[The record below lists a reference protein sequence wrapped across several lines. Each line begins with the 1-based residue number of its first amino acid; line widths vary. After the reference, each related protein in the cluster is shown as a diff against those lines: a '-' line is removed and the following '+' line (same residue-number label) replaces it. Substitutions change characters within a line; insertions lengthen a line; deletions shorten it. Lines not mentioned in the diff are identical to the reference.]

1 MCFFRRNLFLLI
13 ILVSAN
19 AAAEGYVVGIG
30 AEGDSA
36 DGRAITAIGD
46 FGVGE
51 KTWLSLTANSAET
64 DGIVRS
70 NETVY
75 AGAGLDHWFE
85 PIGIRFGASY
95 WGNSDILDSRDLQSS
110 IYVRGNSG
118 SISLEYE
125 KRDFKFRLQS
135 DALRGRTAEFSTD
148 GWGIRTRVA
157 LGDRLNFTLGG
168 MKYDYSR
175 NLRLQPDIDALAYL
189 SSSRL
194 SMINSLIDHRF
205 NGGLEFEFGLR
216 SIDLTAGSWQLAVD
230 GSTVDSYSIGF
241 LTPISNRVDME
252 MRVAFDDSETFGST
266 TAVSVHLFY
275 FGGT

>member
-1 MCFFRRNLFLLI
+1 MCLFRRNLFLLT
-13 ILVSAN
+13 ILISAN
-19 AAAEGYVVGIG
+19 AAADGYVIGIG

-51 KTWLSLTANSAET
+51 KTWLSFTANSAET
-64 DGIVRS
+64 DGILRS

-75 AGAGLDHWFE
+75 AGVGLDHWFE
-85 PIGIRFGASY
+85 PFGVRFGASY
-95 WGNSDILDSRDLQSS
+95 WGNSDLLDSRDLQSS

-135 DALRGRTAEFSTD
+135 DALRGRVAEFSSN
-148 GWGIRTRVA
+148 GWGIRARVA

-168 MKYDYSR
+168 MTYDYSR
-175 NLRLQPDIDALAYL
+175 NLRLQPDIDVLAYL

-205 NGGLEFEFGLR
+205 NGGLEYEFGLR
-216 SIDLTAGSWQLAVD
+216 SVDITAGNWQLAVD
-230 GSTVDSYSIGF
+230 GSTVASYSLGF
-241 LTPISNRVDME
+241 LTPISDRVDME

>member
-1 MCFFRRNLFLLI
+1 MCFSRRKLFLLA
-13 ILVSAN
+13 ILISAN

-51 KTWLSLTANSAET
+51 STWLSLTASSAET

-75 AGAGLDHWFE
+75 AAAGVDHWFK
-85 PIGIRFGASY
+85 PFGIRFGASY
-95 WGNSDILDSRDLQSS
+95 WGNSDLLDSRDLQSS
-110 IYVRGNSG
+110 VYVRGNSG

-135 DALRGRTAEFSTD
+135 DALRGRTAEFSAD

-157 LGDRLNFTLGG
+157 LSDRLNFTLGG

-205 NGGLEFEFGLR
+205 NGGLEYEFGLR
-216 SIDLTAGSWQLAVD
+216 SVDISVGNWQLAVD

-241 LTPISNRVDME
+241 LTPLSDRVDME

-266 TAVSVHLFY
+266 TAVSAHLFY

>member
-1 MCFFRRNLFLLI
+1 MCLFRRNLFLLT
-13 ILVSAN
+13 ILISAN
-19 AAAEGYVVGIG
+19 AAADGYVIGIG

-51 KTWLSLTANSAET
+51 KTWLSFTANSAET
-64 DGIVRS
+64 DGILRS

-85 PIGIRFGASY
+85 PFGVRFGASY
-95 WGNSDILDSRDLQSS
+95 WGNSDLLDSRDLQSS

-135 DALRGRTAEFSTD
+135 DALRGRIAEFSSN
-148 GWGIRTRVA
+148 GWGIRARVA
-157 LGDRLNFTLGG
+157 LADRLNFTLGG
-168 MKYDYSR
+168 MTYDYSR

-205 NGGLEFEFGLR
+205 NGGLEYEFGLR
-216 SIDLTAGSWQLAVD
+216 SVDITAGNWQLAVD
-230 GSTVDSYSIGF
+230 GSTVDSYSLGF
-241 LTPISNRVDME
+241 LTPISDRVDME